1 MKGGLSEMDCKYIL
15 IRDTYSDDNG
25 NHTGYGIVAVDHES
39 KIVSAATDLSCNKDE
54 VARLVQMCN
63 ELELS
68 LVHFQDVVEDF
79 LN

>member
-1 MKGGLSEMDCKYIL
+1 MDCKYIL
-15 IRDTYSDDNG
+15 VRDTYSDDNG
-25 NHTGYGIVAVDHES
+25 SHVGFGIIAVDRELNT
-39 KIVSAATDLSCNKDE
+39 ISAALDLSCDE
-54 VARLVQMCN
+54 SKVADLVCKCN